1 VELKKKPIYVQIGS
15 RVFFQMGS
23 KGNLINTST
32 RNNRPSQKVSKN
44 LLVKTQELNN
54 DKEEDVVIDNNDAN
68 NNQTVINDNG
78 FSCENRTH
86 GYYADFEHNCQV
98 CVNRSF
104 YC

>member
-1 VELKKKPIYVQIGS
+1 MVP
-15 RVFFQMGS
+15 

-44 LLVKTQELNN
+44 LLVKTQELSN
-54 DKEEDVVIDNNDAN
+54 DKEEDVVIDVN
-68 NNQTVINDNG
+68 NNQTVSNNNG
-78 FSCENRTH
+78 FSCENRTY
-86 GYYADFEHNCQV
+86 GYYADFEQNCQV